1 MSTLS
6 SEKKY
11 TANMQ
16 YYINLDKRYQSPDH
30 LMAKKVNLL
39 LTLLQPNSRFIDIG
53 CGTGEVLLRAK
64 DKFYELVGI
73 ENNENA
79 INFAKEK
86 IKNISKIR
94 LINSKDGKIPYPNE
108 YFDSATCLDVLEH
121 MRDSKECLREIW
133 RVLKPQSQLIIT
145 VPNWYDIINMR
156 FFKRNSLHVQAHS
169 PYGWI
174 NILRET
180 GFKKVSWRAVDFPI
194 LHFDFLAKH
203 FAIFGMCI
211 AIILRKEKKHNVN

>member
-1 MSTLS
+1 MNTFLS
-6 SEKKY
+6 KQKDV
-11 TANMQ
+11 ANMQ
-16 YYINLDKRYQSPDH
+16 YYINMDIRYQSPNR

-39 LTLLQPNSRFIDIG
+39 LTLLQPNSRFIDVG
-53 CGTGEVLLRAK
+53 CGTGEFLLRAK
-64 DKFYELVGI
+64 DKFDELVGI
-73 ENNENA
+73 DNNENA

-86 IKNISKIR
+86 IKNITKMR
-94 LINSKDGKIPYPNE
+94 LINSNDGKIPYPDE
-108 YFDSATCLDVLEH
+108 YFDTATCLDVLEH

-133 RVLKPQSQLIIT
+133 RVLKLKSQLIVT

-194 LHFDFLAKH
+194 LHLDFLAKH

-211 AIILRKEKKHNVN
+211 VIILRKENKNA

>member
-1 MSTLS
+1 MSTFPFK
-6 SEKKY
+6 EKDI
-11 TANMQ
+11 ANMQ
-16 YYINLDKRYQSPDH
+16 YYINMDIRYQSPNH

-53 CGTGEVLLRAK
+53 CGTGEFLLKAK
-64 DKFYELVGI
+64 DKFDELVGI
-73 ENNENA
+73 DNNENA

-94 LINSKDGKIPYPNE
+94 LINSKDGKIPYPDE
-108 YFDSATCLDVLEH
+108 YFDTATCLDVLEH

-133 RVLKPQSQLIIT
+133 RVLRPQSQLIIT

-156 FFKRNSLHVQAHS
+156 FLKKISLHIQAHS

-194 LHFDFLAKH
+194 LHFNFLAKH
-203 FAIFGMCI
+203 LAILGMCI
-211 AIILRKEKKHNVN
+211 VIVLRKEQKE

>member
-1 MSTLS
+1 MSTFPF
-6 SEKKY
+6 EQKDI
-11 TANMQ
+11 ANMQ
-16 YYINLDKRYQSPDH
+16 YYINMDIRYQSPNR

-53 CGTGEVLLRAK
+53 CGTGEFLLKAK
-64 DKFYELVGI
+64 DKFDELVGI
-73 ENNENA
+73 DNNENA

-86 IKNISKIR
+86 IKNITKMR
-94 LINSKDGKIPYPNE
+94 LINSNDGKIPYPDE
-108 YFDSATCLDVLEH
+108 YFDTATCLDVLEH

-133 RVLKPQSQLIIT
+133 RVLRPQSELIVT

-156 FFKRNSLHVQAHS
+156 LLKKNSFHVQAHS

-174 NILRET
+174 NILREMD
-180 GFKKVSWRAVDFPI
+180 FKKVSWRAVDFPI
-194 LHFDFLAKH
+194 LHSDFLAKH

-211 AIILRKEKKHNVN
+211 VIVLRKEQKA

>member
-1 MSTLS
+1 
-6 SEKKY
+6 
-11 TANMQ
+11 MQ

>member
-1 MSTLS
+1 MSALS

-86 IKNISKIR
+86 IKNI
-94 LINSKDGKIPYPNE
+94 
-108 YFDSATCLDVLEH
+108 
-121 MRDSKECLREIW
+121 
-133 RVLKPQSQLIIT
+133 
-145 VPNWYDIINMR
+145 
-156 FFKRNSLHVQAHS
+156 
-169 PYGWI
+169 
-174 NILRET
+174 NI
-180 GFKKVSWRAVDFPI
+180 
-194 LHFDFLAKH
+194 
-203 FAIFGMCI
+203 
-211 AIILRKEKKHNVN
+211 

>member
-1 MSTLS
+1 MNAHSF
-6 SEKKY
+6 EQKDI
-11 TANMQ
+11 ANMQ
-16 YYINLDKRYQSPDH
+16 YYIDMDKRYRSPNH
-30 LMAKKVNLL
+30 LMSKKVSLI

-64 DKFYELVGI
+64 DEFDELVGI
-73 ENNENA
+73 ENNKNA
-79 INFAKEK
+79 INFAKSK
-86 IKNISKIR
+86 VNNISKIQ

-108 YFDSATCLDVLEH
+108 YFDIATCLDVLEH
-121 MRDSKECLREIW
+121 MRDSKKCLREIW
-133 RVLKPQSQLIIT
+133 RVLRPQSQLIVT
-145 VPNWYDIINMR
+145 VPNWYDIVNMR
-156 FFKRNSLHVQAHS
+156 FFKKNSLHVQAHS
-169 PYGWI
+169 PFGWI

-211 AIILRKEKKHNVN
+211 VIILRKENKDA